1 MFKRPTSLHFYD
13 EGAPLDDAQLDT
25 FEQQVRVRLPAEYRA
40 FLMEHN
46 GGRVR
51 PRKLRM
57 EAGAYST
64 GSVQY
69 FLSVG
74 PPTHVEQDWA
84 DLKDPA
90 CPRMPPE
97 HIPIAECEGGDYLTM
112 VIDGPK
118 RGQIFYWS
126 HEEEGD
132 ETYTYDN
139 LYFVAASLEDLLA
152 GLYE

>member
-1 MFKRPTSLHFYD
+1 MSKRTKNLHFSE
-13 EGAPLDDAQLDT
+13 EGPPLHDADLDA
-25 FEQQVRVRLPAEYRA
+25 FEAQVGARLPAEYRT
-40 FLMEHN
+40 FLKAHN
-46 GGRVR
+46 GARVR

-64 GSVQY
+64 GLIQY
-69 FLSVG
+69 FTSLG
-74 PPTHVEQDWA
+74 PPSYVERDWA
-84 DLKDPA
+84 DLKDREHR
-90 CPRMPPE
+90 RMPPE
-97 HIPIAECEGGDYLTM
+97 HIPIALCEGGDYLTM

-118 RGQIFYWS
+118 CGQIFYWN

-132 ETYTYDN
+132 ETYTYEN